1 VNEKEGNAMPITS
14 QDYEK
19 VCVLGVQGE
28 FMGDD
33 VPLAKKLVQD
43 AIGQRQVTDFVIDFS
58 TCPFVDSTGLEML
71 VWAKRRCEELFG
83 RVKLINLDDNVR
95 KILEMTRM
103 ESRFE
108 CCRDLATALKT
119 MR

>member
-1 VNEKEGNAMPITS
+1 MPVVQ

-19 VCVLGVQGE
+19 VSVIGLQGD
-28 FMGDD
+28 FAGDE
-33 VPLAKKLVQD
+33 PAAAQKLVQT
-43 AIGQRQVTDFVIDFS
+43 AISQRQIVDFVLDFQA
-58 TCPFVDSTGLEML
+58 CPFIDSTGLEAL
-71 VWAKRRCEELFG
+71 LWVKRRCEEMFG

-95 KILEMTRM
+95 KILEVTRL
-103 ESRFE
+103 EPRFE

>member
-1 VNEKEGNAMPITS
+1 MPILN

-19 VCVLGVQGE
+19 VCVVGVQGDFSGE
-28 FMGDD
+28 EPA
-33 VPLAKKLVQD
+33 VAQKLVQE
-43 AIGQRQVTDFVIDFS
+43 AISQRQIVEFIVDFQA
-58 TCPFVDSTGLEML
+58 CPFIDSGGLEAL
-71 VWAKRRCEELFG
+71 LWVKRRCEEMFG

-95 KILEMTRM
+95 KILEMTRL
-103 ESRFE
+103 EPRFE